1 MKRANIIVFLVSAYV
16 LIVFSWWIYTIYEN
30 IYTLYEQQVKLTEYK
45 CYEATFEMERLRDGD
60 LFADTV
66 DAKNHFYSK
75 YPELE
80 LIFIDSVIPLNGFMI
95 RPALSTYLTIERN
108 YKRNF
113 ILYMLE
119 GLIMVMILLWGINRI
134 YSTFKKSIELQ
145 RQQSNFLLS
154 VTHELKTPIASIKL
168 YLDTLKRRKLNEEQT
183 ATILN
188 NSYGDIVRLQNL
200 AENLLLSA
208 QLEGKKYTLDK
219 SYINLSELLTQLV
232 QKFTGPRAL
241 ENNVFTDIEPDV
253 YGNFDKNALEM
264 IFYNLLNNA
273 VKYADNIPEIT
284 VKLKKDKDFVEIS
297 FADKGIGI
305 SDEDKKLIF
314 QKFYRIGNENIRKT
328 KGTGLG
334 LYIVHN
340 LVQLH
345 NGEINVQNNVPRGCV
360 FIIKLPLK

>member
-1 MKRANIIVFLVSAYV
+1 
-16 LIVFSWWIYTIYEN
+16 
-30 IYTLYEQQVKLTEYK
+30 
-45 CYEATFEMERLRDGD
+45 
-60 LFADTV
+60 
-66 DAKNHFYSK
+66 
-75 YPELE
+75 
-80 LIFIDSVIPLNGFMI
+80 
-95 RPALSTYLTIERN
+95 
-108 YKRNF
+108 
-113 ILYMLE
+113 
-119 GLIMVMILLWGINRI
+119 
-134 YSTFKKSIELQ
+134 
-145 RQQSNFLLS
+145 
-154 VTHELKTPIASIKL
+154 
-168 YLDTLKRRKLNEEQT
+168 
-183 ATILN
+183 
-188 NSYGDIVRLQNL
+188 
-200 AENLLLSA
+200 LSA